1 MSNGLLDPNVTT
13 EQYLE
18 SIGASSPESGG
29 FLGNLL
35 GSLGNVNLGGL
46 SSTLLSGAGYNKLL
60 GDLDKF
66 GKYAQTQAQNIG
78 QQAAEGTRFVPFT
91 VTGTTG
97 AGVGTTPEGSTQ
109 FNLSPQEQ
117 ALQNQLFGG
126 AGQFYSQAQA
136 PIAQTEQD
144 IFNRMLQVAA
154 PERERQ
160 QLALEERLAAQGRL
174 GTSSAAYGGSTPQQ
188 MALAQAQQEQLN
200 QLGLQARQQALAEQ
214 QQYANLGQGMLGAAY
229 TPQSALLNVLNQG
242 MGVAGLSDVGRR
254 QAAQLESE
262 GQMAGLDAYLQ
273 SQLGRANLGG
283 QGLAA
288 LASAL
293 GGSQQAAT
301 GGLFSS
307 LDLGDVWSGVK
318 GLFG

>member
-1 MSNGLLDPNVTT
+1 LKNLNFGGLLGTILT
-13 EQYLE
+13 
-18 SIGASSPESGG
+18 
-29 FLGNLL
+29 
-35 GSLGNVNLGGL
+35 
-46 SSTLLSGAGYNKLL
+46 GAGYKSQLD
-60 GDLDKF
+60 DLSKF
-66 GKYAQTQAQNIG
+66 GTQAQTSAERIG

-97 AGVGTTPEGSTQ
+97 AGVGTTAEGSTQ

-126 AGQFYSQAQA
+126 AGQFIGQAQQ

-144 IFNRMLQVAA
+144 IYDRMLAVTA

-160 QLALEERLAAQGRL
+160 QLGLEERLAAQGRL
-174 GTSSAAYGGSTPQQ
+174 GTSSAAYGGATPEQL
-188 MALAQAQQEQLN
+188 ALANAQEQQLN

-229 TPQSALLNVLNQG
+229 TPQASLLNTLQGG

-254 QAAQLESE
+254 QAAMLQSE
-262 GQMAGLDAYLQ
+262 GQMAGLDANLQ
-273 SQLGRANLGG
+273 AQLARGNLTG

-293 GGSQQAAT
+293 GGQQQTQA
-301 GGLFSS
+301 GLFKD
-307 LDLGDVWSGVK
+307 LTLGDAWDK
-318 GLFG
+318 LKDIWKF